1 MAKQREVLEKWG
13 FGKYV
18 KAGQVLVPRPENMH
32 LYPAGYKHIVTVEE
46 ELNNGTLGFDFMI
59 VPTHNK

>member
-1 MAKQREVLEKWG
+1 MTKQRQVLEKWG

-18 KAGQVLVPRPENMH
+18 KAGQVLVPRLEMMH

-46 ELNNGTLGFDFMI
+46 ELNNATLGENFMI